1 MDHRQ
6 SSRIPLT
13 LEVDIAFRA
22 LPLGR
27 FLTRNTSRDGM
38 FLETGAANLK
48 PGDVVDLQVHLSHA
62 PQSISAVVVHRS
74 RAGVGVMLTSEAPGY
89 DRFVLAALRCGRPVL
104 QPVWAGAAASVIPDK
119 QGRPLAVDTAVAGE
133 LRWGKDSKALVLRV
147 GERLDLSLSELVQ
160 QAIQS
165 IATTVPERVV
175 VDLGATRRVFDSG
188 VALLLLLR
196 NRAGHLKGR
205 MYLANC
211 APKIFSRLARAGI
224 ASQFRMA

>member
-1 MDHRQ
+1 
-6 SSRIPLT
+6 
-13 LEVDIAFRA
+13 
-22 LPLGR
+22 
-27 FLTRNTSRDGM
+27 
-38 FLETGAANLK
+38 
-48 PGDVVDLQVHLSHA
+48 
-62 PQSISAVVVHRS
+62 
-74 RAGVGVMLTSEAPGY
+74 
-89 DRFVLAALRCGRPVL
+89 
-104 QPVWAGAAASVIPDK
+104 
-119 QGRPLAVDTAVAGE
+119 VDTAVAGE